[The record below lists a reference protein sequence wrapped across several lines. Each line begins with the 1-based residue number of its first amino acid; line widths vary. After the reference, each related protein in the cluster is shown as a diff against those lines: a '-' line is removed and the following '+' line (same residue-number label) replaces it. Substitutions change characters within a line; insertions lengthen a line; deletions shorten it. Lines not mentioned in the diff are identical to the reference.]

1 MIIVVRIMADG
12 QITTSID
19 ELLKYITE
27 HGDTESTVLIAALG
41 ISQKTLEEWA
51 EILEKANLL
60 KITYRV
66 GKMFIAPVSQ
76 SKEAIDM
83 AKRSA
88 DMKEL
93 TLKEEIGTHVN
104 ALDAME
110 KKIETFTKFVSGS
123 ERIFKNKAGDIKTSL
138 DRIDK
143 LSEEAN
149 KNYKGLEEK
158 KEFIDNLAAKLEKE
172 LTELNKKSEEINKLS
187 ATSENTAAIN
197 NDIRVKISAADA
209 IINNLVAKYDET
221 IRSQRKELI
230 GIRDN
235 VKKDIKSMMDSS
247 KEMESQVDKYN
258 KILQEYKNDA
268 ANAKINAEK
277 ESKKLLDD
285 AAKMKG
291 DVDRMV
297 ASADSE
303 VKKLNSMLETIK
315 KEFGGL
321 ADINDRLNEMK
332 VALGEASK
340 EKESIKK
347 ELLVLSK
354 QLQALKSSSSRNR
367 IKPEDREAKLDNMA
381 ANADEINTKLR
392 KYGNKMSNMEDDVNN
407 LSK

>member
-1 MIIVVRIMADG
+1 MIIVVRVMADE

-19 ELLKYITE
+19 ELLKYVTE

-51 EILEKANLL
+51 DILEKANIL

-66 GKMFIAPVSQ
+66 GKMFLSPVSQ

-88 DMKEL
+88 EMKEL
-93 TLKEEIGTHVN
+93 TIKEEIGTHIN

-110 KKIETFTKFVSGS
+110 KKIETFTRFVSGS

-143 LSEEAN
+143 LSDEAN

-158 KEFIDNLAAKLEKE
+158 KAFIDTIATKLEKE
-172 LTELNKKSEEINKLS
+172 LEELNKKSEEIGKLS
-187 ATSENTAAIN
+187 ATSETTAAIN

-209 IINNLVAKYDET
+209 IINNLIAKYDET
-221 IRSQRKELI
+221 IKSQRKELTD
-230 GIRDN
+230 IRDS
-235 VKKDIKSMMDSS
+235 VKEDIKNMTDSS
-247 KEMESQVDKYN
+247 KGMESQIDKYN
-258 KILQEYKNDA
+258 KLLQEYKKDA
-268 ANAKINAEK
+268 ANAKLNAEK

-291 DVDRMV
+291 DVDRMIS
-297 ASADSE
+297 SADSE
-303 VKKLNSMLETIK
+303 VKKLNSTLEAIK

-321 ADINDRLNEMK
+321 ADINDKLNDIKKRLE
-332 VALGEASK
+332 ESSK

-354 QLQALKSSSSRNR
+354 QLQALKSSSSKNR
-367 IKPEDREAKLDNMA
+367 IKQEDKEAKLDNMA
-381 ANADEINTKLR
+381 AKSEEISIKL
-392 KYGNKMSNMEDDVNN
+392 KKHGKSMSNIEEDINN

>member
-1 MIIVVRIMADG
+1 MIIVVRVMADE

-19 ELLKYITE
+19 ELLKYVTE

-51 EILEKANLL
+51 DILEKANIL

-66 GKMFIAPVSQ
+66 GKMFLSPVSQ

-88 DMKEL
+88 EMKEL
-93 TLKEEIGTHVN
+93 TIKEEIGTHIN

-110 KKIETFTKFVSGS
+110 KKIETFTRFVSGS

-143 LSEEAN
+143 LSDEAN

-158 KEFIDNLAAKLEKE
+158 KAFIDTIATKLEKE
-172 LTELNKKSEEINKLS
+172 LEELNKKSEEIGKLS
-187 ATSENTAAIN
+187 ATSETTAAIN

-209 IINNLVAKYDET
+209 IINNLIAKYDET
-221 IRSQRKELI
+221 IKSQRKELTD
-230 GIRDN
+230 IRDS
-235 VKKDIKSMMDSS
+235 VKEDIKNMTDSS
-247 KEMESQVDKYN
+247 KGMESQIDKYN
-258 KILQEYKNDA
+258 KLLQEYKKDA
-268 ANAKINAEK
+268 ANAKLNAEK

-285 AAKMKG
+285 ATKMKG

-297 ASADSE
+297 SSADSE
-303 VKKLNSMLETIK
+303 VKKLNSTLETIK

-321 ADINDRLNEMK
+321 ADINDKLNDIKKTLE
-332 VALGEASK
+332 ESSK

-354 QLQALKSSSSRNR
+354 QLQALKSSSSKNR
-367 IKPEDREAKLDNMA
+367 IKQEDKEAKLDNMA
-381 ANADEINTKLR
+381 AKSEEIGTKLR
-392 KYGNKMSNMEDDVNN
+392 KHGDRMSNIEEDINN

>member
-1 MIIVVRIMADG
+1 MIIVVRVMADE

-19 ELLKYITE
+19 ELLKYVTE

-51 EILEKANLL
+51 DILEKANIL

-66 GKMFIAPVSQ
+66 GKMFLSPVSQ

-88 DMKEL
+88 EMKEL
-93 TLKEEIGTHVN
+93 TIKEEIGTHIN

-110 KKIETFTKFVSGS
+110 KKIETFTRFVSGS

-143 LSEEAN
+143 LSDEAN

-158 KEFIDNLAAKLEKE
+158 KAFIDTIATKLEKE
-172 LTELNKKSEEINKLS
+172 LEELNKKSEEIGKLS
-187 ATSENTAAIN
+187 ATSETTAAIN

-209 IINNLVAKYDET
+209 IINNLIAKYDET
-221 IRSQRKELI
+221 IKSQRKELTD
-230 GIRDN
+230 IRDS
-235 VKKDIKSMMDSS
+235 VKEDIKNMTDSS
-247 KEMESQVDKYN
+247 KGMESQIDKYN
-258 KILQEYKNDA
+258 KLLQEYKKDA
-268 ANAKINAEK
+268 ANAKLNAEK

-291 DVDRMV
+291 DVDRMIS
-297 ASADSE
+297 SADSE
-303 VKKLNSMLETIK
+303 VKKLNSTLEAIK

-321 ADINDRLNEMK
+321 ADINDKLNDIKKTLE
-332 VALGEASK
+332 ESSK

-354 QLQALKSSSSRNR
+354 QLQALKSSSSKNR
-367 IKPEDREAKLDNMA
+367 IKQEDKEAKLDNMA
-381 ANADEINTKLR
+381 AKSEEISIKL
-392 KYGNKMSNMEDDVNN
+392 KKHGKSMSNIEEDINN

>member
-1 MIIVVRIMADG
+1 MIIVVRVMADE

-19 ELLKYITE
+19 ELLKYVTE

-51 EILEKANLL
+51 DILEKANIL

-66 GKMFIAPVSQ
+66 GKMFLSPVSQ

-88 DMKEL
+88 EMKEL
-93 TLKEEIGTHVN
+93 TIKEEIGTHIN

-110 KKIETFTKFVSGS
+110 KKIETFTRFVSGS
-123 ERIFKNKAGDIKTSL
+123 ERIFKNKAGDIKISL

-143 LSEEAN
+143 LSDEAN

-158 KEFIDNLAAKLEKE
+158 KAFIDTIATKLEKE
-172 LTELNKKSEEINKLS
+172 LEELNKKSEEIGKLS
-187 ATSENTAAIN
+187 ATSETTAAIN

-209 IINNLVAKYDET
+209 IINNLIAKYDET
-221 IRSQRKELI
+221 IKSQRKELTD
-230 GIRDN
+230 IRDS
-235 VKKDIKSMMDSS
+235 VKEDIKNMTDSS
-247 KEMESQVDKYN
+247 KGMESQIDKYN
-258 KILQEYKNDA
+258 KLLQEYKKDA
-268 ANAKINAEK
+268 ANAKLNAEK

-291 DVDRMV
+291 DVDRMIS
-297 ASADSE
+297 SADSE
-303 VKKLNSMLETIK
+303 VKKLNSTLEAIK

-321 ADINDRLNEMK
+321 ADINDKLNDIKKRLE
-332 VALGEASK
+332 ESSK

-354 QLQALKSSSSRNR
+354 QLQALKSSSSKNR
-367 IKPEDREAKLDNMA
+367 IKQEDKEAKLDNMA
-381 ANADEINTKLR
+381 AKSEEIGTKLR
-392 KYGNKMSNMEDDVNN
+392 KHGDRMSNIEEDINN

>member
-1 MIIVVRIMADG
+1 MIIVVRVMADE

-19 ELLKYITE
+19 ELLKYVTE

-51 EILEKANLL
+51 DILEKANIL

-66 GKMFIAPVSQ
+66 GKMFLSPVSQ

-88 DMKEL
+88 EMKEL
-93 TLKEEIGTHVN
+93 TIKEEIGTHIN

-110 KKIETFTKFVSGS
+110 KKIETFTRFVSGS
-123 ERIFKNKAGDIKTSL
+123 ERIFKNKAGDIKISL

-143 LSEEAN
+143 LSDEAN

-158 KEFIDNLAAKLEKE
+158 KAFIDTIATKLEKE
-172 LTELNKKSEEINKLS
+172 LEELNKKSEEIGKLS
-187 ATSENTAAIN
+187 ATSETTAAIN

-209 IINNLVAKYDET
+209 IINNLIAKYDET
-221 IRSQRKELI
+221 IKSQRKELTD
-230 GIRDN
+230 IRDS
-235 VKKDIKSMMDSS
+235 VKEDIKNMTDSS
-247 KEMESQVDKYN
+247 KGMESQIDKYN
-258 KILQEYKNDA
+258 KLLQEYKKDA
-268 ANAKINAEK
+268 ANAKLNAEK

-291 DVDRMV
+291 DVDRMIS
-297 ASADSE
+297 SADSE
-303 VKKLNSMLETIK
+303 VKKLNSTLEAIK

-321 ADINDRLNEMK
+321 ADINDKLNDIKKRLE
-332 VALGEASK
+332 ESSK

-354 QLQALKSSSSRNR
+354 QLQALKSSSSKNR
-367 IKPEDREAKLDNMA
+367 IKQEDKEAKLDNMA
-381 ANADEINTKLR
+381 AKSEEISIKL
-392 KYGNKMSNMEDDVNN
+392 KKHGKSMSNIEEDINN

>member
-1 MIIVVRIMADG
+1 MIIVVRVMADE

-19 ELLKYITE
+19 ELLKYVTE

-51 EILEKANLL
+51 DILEKANIL
-60 KITYRV
+60 KITYKV
-66 GKMFIAPVSQ
+66 GKMFLSPVSQ

-88 DMKEL
+88 EMKEL
-93 TLKEEIGTHVN
+93 TIKEEIGTHIN

-110 KKIETFTKFVSGS
+110 KKIETFTRFVSGS
-123 ERIFKNKAGDIKTSL
+123 ERIFKNKAGDIKISL

-143 LSEEAN
+143 LSDEAN

-158 KEFIDNLAAKLEKE
+158 KAFIDTIATKLEKE
-172 LTELNKKSEEINKLS
+172 LEELNKKSEEIGKLS
-187 ATSENTAAIN
+187 ATSETTAAIN

-209 IINNLVAKYDET
+209 IINNLIAKYDET
-221 IRSQRKELI
+221 IKSQRKELTD
-230 GIRDN
+230 IRDS
-235 VKKDIKSMMDSS
+235 VKEDIKNMTDSS
-247 KEMESQVDKYN
+247 KGMESQIDKYN
-258 KILQEYKNDA
+258 KLLQEYKKDA
-268 ANAKINAEK
+268 ANAKLNAEK

-291 DVDRMV
+291 DVDRMIS
-297 ASADSE
+297 SADSE
-303 VKKLNSMLETIK
+303 VKKLNSTLEAIK

-321 ADINDRLNEMK
+321 ADINDKLNDIKKRLE
-332 VALGEASK
+332 ESSK

-354 QLQALKSSSSRNR
+354 QLQALKSSSSKNR
-367 IKPEDREAKLDNMA
+367 IKQEDKEAKLDNMA
-381 ANADEINTKLR
+381 AKSEEISIKL
-392 KYGNKMSNMEDDVNN
+392 KKHGKSMSNIEEDINN